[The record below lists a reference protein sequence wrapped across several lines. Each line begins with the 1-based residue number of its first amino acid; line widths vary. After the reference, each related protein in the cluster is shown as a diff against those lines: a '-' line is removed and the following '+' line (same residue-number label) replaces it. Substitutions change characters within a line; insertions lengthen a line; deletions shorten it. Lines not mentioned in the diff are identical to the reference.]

1 MNMILIKDLSFEYSG
16 DEKVL
21 RNINLEI
28 DKGFFSLVGVSGCG
42 KSTLCL
48 ALNGLIP
55 HEIGGKISG
64 KVEVSGLDT
73 QKHPIKELATHAG
86 MVFQN
91 PESQLFALSVEDEI
105 AFGPSNLALPY
116 SEVKKRVDKVLKQ
129 LDIEYLRNKSPE
141 EMSSG
146 EKQKVAVASALAME
160 PEILVLDEPTANLD
174 PASTEEIFRLL
185 KRLSRD
191 MLVFV
196 AEHDIAKVLRYSD
209 MVAVMD
215 KGTIV
220 MQGTPREIISNPEI
234 GKYLYLPKI
243 CRICEKINVNPI
255 ALTVSELV
263 EKVRVRKKLKV
274 KKQAKGKGEFIV
286 EIKDL
291 CFGYSK
297 EKPVL
302 DNVNL
307 CVKKGE
313 FLAIV
318 GENGAGKSTLALHLN
333 GLLKPVSGKI
343 FIGGSDTEDSKV
355 SFLSRTVGYVFQNPD
370 LQMFEDSLIDE
381 ISFGPKN
388 LGLDEKKINERV
400 YEALGYTGLETFSDS
415 DPFSLSAGQK
425 RRVTIASI
433 LSMKPQVIVLDE
445 PSTGLDIK
453 TAESLMELV
462 SKLNSSGHTIIMI
475 THDMDLVADYAKR
488 VVVMKKGRIIADDD
502 TRAVF
507 RNDRLMAES
516 NLLRPDIAI
525 FGKLIGEPN
534 ILTMDDCLAVIGK
547 K

>member
-1 MNMILIKDLSFEYSG
+1 MIQITDLSFEYSG

-91 PESQLFALSVEDEI
+91 PESQLFALSAEDEI

-174 PASTEEIFRLL
+174 PASTEDIFRLL

>member
-1 MNMILIKDLSFEYSG
+1 MIQITDLSFEYSG

-91 PESQLFALSVEDEI
+91 PESQLFALSAEDEI

>member
-1 MNMILIKDLSFEYSG
+1 MILIKDLSFEYPG
-16 DEKVL
+16 GEKIL

-91 PESQLFALSVEDEI
+91 PESQLFALSAEDEI

-400 YEALGYTGLETFSDS
+400 HEALGYTGLETFSDS

>member
-1 MNMILIKDLSFEYSG
+1 MIQITDLSFEYSG

-73 QKHPIKELATHAG
+73 QKHPIKELAIHAG

-91 PESQLFALSVEDEI
+91 PESQLFALSAEDEI

-534 ILTMDDCLAVIGK
+534 ILTMDDCLAVIEK

>member
-1 MNMILIKDLSFEYSG
+1 MILIKDLSFEYPG
-16 DEKVL
+16 GEKIL

>member
-1 MNMILIKDLSFEYSG
+1 MILIKDLSFEYPG
-16 DEKVL
+16 GEKIL

-91 PESQLFALSVEDEI
+91 PESQLFALSAEDEI

-502 TRAVF
+502 TRVVF

>member
-1 MNMILIKDLSFEYSG
+1 MNMILIKDLSFEYPG
-16 DEKVL
+16 GEKVL

-91 PESQLFALSVEDEI
+91 PESQLFALSAEDEI

-343 FIGGSDTEDSKV
+343 FIGGSDTEDLKV